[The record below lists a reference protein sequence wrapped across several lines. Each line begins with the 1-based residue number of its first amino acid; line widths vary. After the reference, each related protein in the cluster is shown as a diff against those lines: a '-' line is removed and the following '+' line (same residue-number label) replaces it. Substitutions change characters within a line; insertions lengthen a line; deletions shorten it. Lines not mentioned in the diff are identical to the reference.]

1 MNTNPSNRDLQV
13 LLARIEERQIAI
25 ARNMDDFKANQ
36 KEHEI
41 EDARQFES
49 LNKHYNGMS
58 KYYTA
63 VGTVAG
69 CIGSAIGFAIEYIVN
84 RKS

>member
-1 MNTNPSNRDLQV
+1 MTNPTNRDLEIRMIRMEGTLNNV
-13 LLARIEERQIAI
+13 VDK
-25 ARNMDDFKANQ
+25 MVDFKSAQ

-41 EDARQFES
+41 EDARQFDKMNTK
-49 LNKHYNGMS
+49 LGGIN

-69 CIGSAIGFAIEYIVN
+69 CIGSAIGFAIEYFVN